1 MEQLIDSR
9 LALSQKASLSNRE
22 LTSMTPLAPSLRLP
36 LFVLFSLWQSQING
50 HFANLMSKMHFL
62 MAILRKRSTWSNPQA
77 IATKDIL
84 LMSAVYVELS
94 MVLSKLPVLGFNG
107 LVPFSPPLV
116 FYAVGLTR
124 PYLFFHKELTSY
136 ICSYMLTTSSLR
148 AIIPFSLIRLLA
160 S

>member
-9 LALSQKASLSNRE
+9 LASSQKALLSNRE

-36 LFVLFSLWQSQING
+36 LFVLFFLWQSPING

-62 MAILRKRSTWSNPQA
+62 MAILKKRSTWSNPQA

-94 MVLSKLPVLGFNG
+94 MALSKLLVLGFNG
-107 LVPFSPPLV
+107 LVPFSLQLV
-116 FYAVGLTR
+116 FYAVGLT
-124 PYLFFHKELTSY
+124 PHYSFFHKVPTSY
-136 ICSYMLTTSSLR
+136 IFSYMLTTS
-148 AIIPFSLIRLLA
+148 
-160 S
+160 